1 MSSAAVVRQDD
12 LPAGVAKPRRG
23 WVADVILRTVRD
35 TGALIGLAWI
45 AVVGLCAVFAPLLAN
60 SFPYLVKTTDG
71 RLISPMWTHLKPS
84 DVILLVLA
92 VVAVALLILFRRWSA
107 RLRFWVFSA
116 TTVVTIG
123 LGFLFVSP
131 PQSVVY
137 KEYRL
142 MQANGEIAWAVYPPI
157 PFSPS
162 DRLRDISHAVHPTP
176 PTWSIG
182 EQDPARLTGMTHW
195 MGTERTGSDIFSKMI
210 HACRIAMAIG
220 FIATGIGLFIGVIIG
235 GVMGY
240 FSGIVD
246 LLGMRLVEIFQAIPV
261 LFLLLTFVAF
271 FERSIYMMM
280 VILGVTGWTSYARFI
295 RAEFLRLRSQD
306 FIQAARACGLP
317 LTSILFK
324 HMLPNGVTPVLI
336 AASFGVA
343 SAILYESTLSFLGL
357 GLVDEPSWGQLL
369 EQATGA
375 GGGFYWWL
383 ATFPGMAIFLT
394 VFAYNLVGE
403 ALRDAIDPH
412 SQKTSH

>member
-1 MSSAAVVRQDD
+1 MSSAVVKQAD
-12 LPAGVAKPRRG
+12 LSAGLAKPRRG
-23 WVADVILRTVRD
+23 WVAEVILRTVRD
-35 TGALIGLAWI
+35 VGAVIGLAWI

-60 SFPYLVKTTDG
+60 TFPYLVKTSDG
-71 RLISPMWTHLKPS
+71 RLISPMLMHLKPS

-92 VVAVALLILFRRWSA
+92 AVAVALFVLLRRWST
-107 RLRFWVFSA
+107 RLRLWLFALIAVA
-116 TTVVTIG
+116 TVS
-123 LGFLFVSP
+123 LSFLFVSP

-142 MQANGEIAWAVYPPI
+142 MQARDEVAWAVYPPI

-162 DRLRDISHAVHPTP
+162 DRLRDITSVVHPTP

-182 EQDPARLTGMTHW
+182 EQDPTRLTGMTHW
-195 MGTERTGSDIFSKMI
+195 MGTERTGSDILSKMI
-210 HACRIAMAIG
+210 HACRVAMAIG
-220 FIATGIGLFIGVIIG
+220 FIATGIGLFIGILIG

-246 LLGMRLVEIFQAIPV
+246 LLGMRLVEIFEAIPV

-280 VILGVTGWTSYARFI
+280 VILGVTGWTGYARFI
-295 RAEFLRLRSQD
+295 RAEFLRLRGQD

-412 SQKTSH
+412 TQKTSN